1 MKRFKSYGSS
11 GSYLSRQ
18 LSRQSSYRSPS
29 GRASS
34 FRSGSMLKRSPYATV
49 NPQPRDTLIT
59 RATLNLGE
67 VVGDGSSGL
76 PTAGA
81 ITFTLNQLP
90 NVAAYQQI
98 FDAYQ
103 VRKMTLRMIPV
114 YNSADEAPAGASTSN
129 GIQNIVVARD
139 HDDSTPPTSEAELL
153 QYGTNRQFMVDG
165 IKTYTIVPKVKLNAS
180 GPNFVEGPSNQWV
193 PTDQPLVQ
201 HYCIKYFTPAT
212 LSKYIR
218 TVFYIEVE
226 IGFKN
231 AK

>member
-1 MKRFKSYGSS
+1 MSSYGASQSTRTLS
-11 GSYLSRQ
+11 GYK
-18 LSRQSSYRSPS
+18 RS
-29 GRASS
+29 
-34 FRSGSMLKRSPYATV
+34 RSGSIFGPNIRPGRMGKKSPFQRTTAV
-49 NPQPRDTLIT
+49 PKDTLLT
-59 RATLNLGE
+59 RATLFLGE
-67 VVGDGSSGL
+67 VDGAGTGSIPS
-76 PTAGA
+76 AGA

-103 VRKMTLRMIPV
+103 VRKMTLRMIPT
-114 YNSADEAPAGASTSN
+114 YNSADEAPAGASTVN
-129 GIQNIVVARD
+129 GIQNIVVAKD
-139 HDDSTPPTSEAELL
+139 QDDSTPPASEAELL

-165 IKTYTIVPKVKLNAS
+165 IKTYTIVPKVKINAS

-201 HYCIKYFTPAT
+201 HYCIKYFTPST
-212 LSKYIR
+212 MSKYI
-218 TVFYIEVE
+218 TCKFYIEVE